1 MQQKLITFAVPCYN
15 SAAYMRHCIETL
27 LTAGEQA
34 EIILVDD
41 GSVKDD
47 TPAICDEYAA
57 KYPTIVKAIH
67 QENGGHGEGVN
78 QGIRNATGLYYKV
91 VDSDDWL
98 DTDALKKVLE
108 RLTTLVAR
116 GTAPDLMICNYVY
129 EHVED
134 GTSHTVRYTNVF
146 PQNRLFDW
154 VHVRRFRP
162 DQNLLM
168 HSVMYRTEVLREC
181 GMVLPKHTFYVDNIF
196 VYQPLPYV
204 KSMYYMDLDL
214 YRYFI
219 GRADQS
225 VNESVMVGRVDQQL
239 RVTRHMID
247 CQDLDALKGQKR
259 LRAYMVHYLS
269 VMMAVSDIFLLL
281 DGSAEALR
289 AYFIFR
295 DSGTPAGVPLS
306 LFHGWGRK
314 GKRQPNCLYSV
325 LSRPVSVF
333 SSQKMYETR
342 RMIAFPPLF
351 RYTGYVFPF

>member
-27 LTAGEQA
+27 LSAGEQA

-41 GSVKDD
+41 GSTKDD

-98 DTDALKKVLE
+98 DEAALRTVLAKLNT
-108 RLTTLVAR
+108 LTAR

-134 GTSHTVRYTNVF
+134 NTSHTVRYTNVF
-146 PQNRLFDW
+146 PQNRLFNW
-154 VHVRRFRP
+154 THVGHFRP

-168 HSVMYRTEVLREC
+168 HSVMYRTQVLRDC

-196 VYQPLPYV
+196 VYQPLPFV

-225 VNESVMVGRVDQQL
+225 VNEKVMVSRVDQQL
-239 RVTRHMID
+239 RVTYQMID
-247 CQDLDALKGQKR
+247 SHDLRQVSAEHKKLGR
-259 LRAYMVHYLS
+259 YMFNYLAM
-269 VMMAVSDIFLLL
+269 MMAIS
-281 DGSAEALR
+281 
-289 AYFIFR
+289 
-295 DSGTPAGVPLS
+295 
-306 LFHGWGRK
+306 
-314 GKRQPNCLYSV
+314 
-325 LSRPVSVF
+325 SVF
-333 SSQKMYETR
+333 LTMDGRPEAFEKKTELWQYLKNHDERVYNKCRHSVAGACNLPGTLGHKITLWGYHVAQK
-342 RMIAFPPLF
+342 IFKF
-351 RYTGYVFPF
+351 N